1 MLCLNHDD
9 ERKTM
14 QNICQHVGAQIR
26 YYRKLRGYT
35 LSEFASEI
43 NKSISTLS
51 KYESGAIS
59 VDILTLSEIAVSL
72 EVTIEQLLPPSHVNG
87 PTMENGAR
95 IALDSRHFFAH
106 QDLYYMYFFFS
117 PNRNAPNKGVTISA
131 IEIRRNEN
139 APDEVYL
146 YSECSEPETNY
157 KRCKF
162 VYHGTVLYYDFIV
175 YFLLENVY
183 HMGCHDYICAKVP
196 FTRSSTTTGLY
207 TGVSESLRNP
217 AATKVIISKSLINIT
232 DDVVR
237 ELTLNDKETNYDWK
251 HRNALIIR

>member
-1 MLCLNHDD
+1 
-9 ERKTM
+9 M
-14 QNICQHVGAQIR
+14 QNICKHIGAQIR

-35 LSEFASEI
+35 LCEFASMI

-51 KYESGAIS
+51 KYESGTIS
-59 VDILTLSEIAVSL
+59 IDIVTLSEIADFL
-72 EVTIEQLLPPSHVNG
+72 EVTIEQLLPLSRTNTPG
-87 PTMENGAR
+87 AENGFGS
-95 IALDSRHFFAH
+95 ALDSRHFFAH

-117 PNRNAPNKGVTISA
+117 PNRSSPNKGVTTNA

-139 APDEVYL
+139 GPDEAYL

-196 FTRSSTTTGLY
+196 FTHTNTTTGLY
-207 TGVSESLRNP
+207 TGVSETLRNP
-217 AATKVIISKSLINIT
+217 AATKVIISKSLMNIT
-232 DDVVR
+232 DDVVK
-237 ELTLNDKETNYDWK
+237 ELTLNDKDTYYDFK
-251 HRNALIIR
+251 RRNALVIR